1 LCKIFVA
8 IALWE
13 KLVQVTAVCYDPRL
27 HWKLGESLMSS
38 RGILSQMYQAST
50 RRLARFRGVFSS
62 DIGIDLGTANTL
74 VFVRGRG
81 IVLAEPSVVA
91 VDSMTN
97 EVLAVG
103 HKAKAMLGKTPRKIH
118 AVRPMKDGVIADFE
132 IAEGMLKALIRRV
145 TPARSL
151 FRPRILI
158 AVPSGITGVEKR
170 AVEDSALHAG
180 AQEVL
185 LIEEPMAAAI
195 GVDLPVHEPC
205 ASMIIDIGGG
215 TTEIAILSLGGIVE
229 SRSLRIAGDEFDE
242 CIVNYMRRTY
252 NLMIGPRTAEEI
264 KISIGSAYPLGEHE
278 LEMEVKGRDQVSGL
292 PVTRRIN
299 SVEIRECLA
308 EPILQIIDGV
318 KLTLEKCPPEL
329 ASDLVER
336 GMVLAGGGA
345 LIRGLDKALHKE
357 TGLPV
362 TVAPN
367 PLLAVCLGTGKALDY
382 LDKFKRRKGLV
393 N

>member
-1 LCKIFVA
+1 MNF
-8 IALWE
+8 
-13 KLVQVTAVCYDPRL
+13 Q
-27 HWKLGESLMSS
+27 SLFK
-38 RGILSQMYQAST
+38 QMYNSSVK
-50 RRLARFRGVFSS
+50 RMNRFKGVFSS

-91 VDSMTN
+91 VDSITG

-195 GVDLPVHEPC
+195 GVDLPVHEPS

-215 TTEIAILSLGGIVE
+215 TTEIAIISLGGIVE
-229 SRSLRIAGDEFDE
+229 SRSLRIAGDEFDD
-242 CIVNYMRRTY
+242 CIINYMRRTY

-264 KISIGSAYPLGEHE
+264 KIAIGSAYPLGEHE

-308 EPILQIIDGV
+308 EPIQQIIDSV

-329 ASDLVER
+329 AADLVER
-336 GMVLAGGGA
+336 GMVVAGGGA
-345 LIRGLDKALHKE
+345 LIRGLDKALNKE

-362 TVAPN
+362 IAAPN
-367 PLLAVCLGTGKALDY
+367 PLLAVCMGAGKALDY
-382 LDKFKRRKGLV
+382 LDKFKKRTSLV
-393 N
+393 A

>member
-1 LCKIFVA
+1 MSNKKNFSGAIRSLYHSAVGKIN
-8 IALWE
+8 
-13 KLVQVTAVCYDPRL
+13 
-27 HWKLGESLMSS
+27 
-38 RGILSQMYQAST
+38 
-50 RRLARFRGVFSS
+50 RFRGVFSN

-74 VFVRGRG
+74 VFVRGKG

-91 VDSMTN
+91 VDSNTN

-132 IAEGMLKALIRRV
+132 IAEGMLKVIINRV
-145 TPARSL
+145 TPVRSL
-151 FRPRILI
+151 FRPKILI

-180 AQEVL
+180 AQEVI

-195 GVDLPVHEPC
+195 GAGLPVHEPA

-215 TTEIAILSLGGIVE
+215 TTEIAIISLGGIVE

-242 CIVNYMRRTY
+242 CIINYMRRTY

-264 KISIGSAYPLGEHE
+264 KMTIGSAYSMGGNE
-278 LEMEVKGRDQVSGL
+278 LEMEVRGRDQVAGL
-292 PVTRRIN
+292 PVTKRIN

-308 EPILQIIDGV
+308 EPIQVIIEGV
-318 KLTLEKCPPEL
+318 RLTLEKSPPEL
-329 ASDLVER
+329 AADLVET
-336 GMVLAGGGA
+336 GMMLAGGGA
-345 LIRGLDKALHKE
+345 LIKGLDKALTKE

-362 TVAPN
+362 IIAPQ
-367 PLLAVCLGTGKALDY
+367 PLLAVCLGTGITLEF
-382 LDKFKRRKGLV
+382 LDKYKKRKY
-393 N
+393 

>member
-1 LCKIFVA
+1 MKFK
-8 IALWE
+8 E
-13 KLVQVTAVCYDPRL
+13 KFR
-27 HWKLGESLMSS
+27 LGEIFTRSKNLIFNKFE
-38 RGILSQMYQAST
+38 RLSKV
-50 RRLARFRGVFSS
+50 LSS

-74 VFVRGRG
+74 VYVKGKG

-91 VDSMTN
+91 VDSLTN

-132 IAEGMLKALIRRV
+132 IAEGMLKALIKRV
-145 TPARSL
+145 TPSRSL
-151 FRPRILI
+151 FRPKILI

-180 AQEVL
+180 AQEVV

-195 GVDLPVHEPC
+195 GVDLPVHEPS
-205 ASMIIDIGGG
+205 ANMIIDIGGG
-215 TTEIAILSLGGIVE
+215 TTEIAIISLGGIVE
-229 SRSLRIAGDEFDE
+229 SRSLRIAGDEFDD
-242 CIVNYMRRTY
+242 CIMNYMRRTY

-264 KISIGSAYPLGEHE
+264 KMTIGSAYPLGTE
-278 LEMEVKGRDQVSGL
+278 LEMEVRGRDQVAGL
-292 PVTRRIN
+292 PTTRRIN

-308 EPILQIIDGV
+308 EPTQQIIESV

-345 LIRGLDKALHKE
+345 LIKGLDKSLIKE

-362 TVAPN
+362 FVAQN

-382 LDKFKRRKGLV
+382 LERFKKKKSL
-393 N
+393 NI

>member
-1 LCKIFVA
+1 MATNQKQNVFQKMSRGVF
-8 IALWE
+8 
-13 KLVQVTAVCYDPRL
+13 D
-27 HWKLGESLMSS
+27 KLGQVS
-38 RGILSQMYQAST
+38 GI
-50 RRLARFRGVFSS
+50 FSS

-74 VFVRGRG
+74 VYVRGKG

-91 VDSMTN
+91 VDSTTN

-132 IAEGMLKALIRRV
+132 IAEGLIRALLKRV
-145 TPARSL
+145 TPSRSL
-151 FRPRILI
+151 FRPKILI

-170 AVEDSALHAG
+170 AVEDSALRAG
-180 AQEVL
+180 AQEVI

-195 GVDLPVHEPC
+195 GVDLPVHEPY
-205 ASMIIDIGGG
+205 ANMVIDIGGG
-215 TTEIAILSLGGIVE
+215 TTEIAIISLGGIVE

-242 CIVNYMRRTY
+242 CVVNYMRRTY

-264 KISIGSAYPLGEHE
+264 KMTIGSAYPLGDNE
-278 LEMEVKGRDQVSGL
+278 LEMEVRGRDQVAGL
-292 PVTRRIN
+292 PVTKRIN

-308 EPILQIIDGV
+308 EPIQQIVESV
-318 KLTLEKCPPEL
+318 KLALEKCPPEL
-329 ASDLVER
+329 AADLVER

-345 LIRGLDKALHKE
+345 LIKGLDKALIKA

-362 TVAPN
+362 IVAPN
-367 PLLAVCLGTGKALDY
+367 PLLAVCLGTGKALEY
-382 LDKFKRRKGLV
+382 LDKFKKRRSMAL
-393 N
+393 

>member
-1 LCKIFVA
+1 MVA
-8 IALWE
+8 TAGQTQ
-13 KLVQVTAVCYDPRL
+13 VQNAWTKVVDFFKTHLLQRL
-27 HWKLGESLMSS
+27 NHFMGFF
-38 RGILSQMYQAST
+38 GT
-50 RRLARFRGVFSS
+50 

-74 VFVRGRG
+74 VYVKGRG
-81 IVLAEPSVVA
+81 IVLVEPSVVA
-91 VDSMTN
+91 VDSLSN

-103 HKAKAMLGKTPRKIH
+103 HKAKAMLGKTPKKIH

-132 IAEGMLKALIRRV
+132 IAEGMLKALIKRV
-145 TPARSL
+145 SPSQTL

-180 AQEVL
+180 AKEVI
-185 LIEEPMAAAI
+185 LIEEPMAAAF
-195 GVDLPVHEPC
+195 GVDLPVHEP
-205 ASMIIDIGGG
+205 AANMIIDIGGG
-215 TTEIAILSLGGIVE
+215 TTEIAIISLGGIVE
-229 SRSLRIAGDEFDE
+229 SRSLRIAGDEFDD
-242 CIVNYMRRTY
+242 CIINYMRRTY

-264 KISIGSAYPLGEHE
+264 KITIGSAYPLGENE
-278 LEMEVKGRDQVSGL
+278 LEMEVRGRDQVAGL
-292 PVTRRIN
+292 PVTKRIN

-308 EPILQIIDGV
+308 EPVQQIIEAV

-329 ASDLVER
+329 AADLVER

-345 LIRGLDKALHKE
+345 LLKGLDKALIKD

-362 TVAPN
+362 IIAPH

-382 LDKFKRRKGLV
+382 LDKFKKRKALA
-393 N
+393 

>member
-1 LCKIFVA
+1 V
-8 IALWE
+8 
-13 KLVQVTAVCYDPRL
+13 
-27 HWKLGESLMSS
+27 G
-38 RGILSQMYQAST
+38 RGIRVATDLRGLNVNKKNSYSAKAVLNQLYRTAFGQ
-50 RRLARFRGVFSS
+50 LNKFRGVFSN

-74 VFVRGRG
+74 VFVRGKG

-91 VDSMTN
+91 VDSSTN

-132 IAEGMLKALIRRV
+132 IAEGMLKALIKRV

-151 FRPRILI
+151 FRPKILI

-195 GVDLPVHEPC
+195 GVDLPVHEAC

-242 CIVNYMRRTY
+242 CIINYMRRTY

-264 KISIGSAYPLGEHE
+264 KMTIGSAYPLGGNE
-278 LEMEVKGRDQVSGL
+278 LEMEVRGRDQVAGL
-292 PVTRRIN
+292 PVTKRIN

-308 EPILQIIDGV
+308 EPIQQIIESV

-329 ASDLVER
+329 AADLVER

-345 LIRGLDKALHKE
+345 LIKGLDKALIKE

-362 TVAPN
+362 IVAPN
-367 PLLAVCLGTGKALDY
+367 PLLAVCLGTGKALEY
-382 LDKFKRRKGLV
+382 LDKFKRRKTL
-393 N
+393 

>member
-1 LCKIFVA
+1 MASAKQYHLKHV
-8 IALWE
+8 LG
-13 KLVQVTAVCYDPRL
+13 
-27 HWKLGESLMSS
+27 KLG
-38 RGILSQMYQAST
+38 RGLFNKFGQVSGI
-50 RRLARFRGVFSS
+50 FSN

-74 VFVRGRG
+74 VYVRGKG

-91 VDSMTN
+91 VDASSN

-132 IAEGMLKALIRRV
+132 IAEEMLKFLIKHV

-151 FRPRILI
+151 FRPKILI

-170 AVEDSALHAG
+170 AVEDSALRAG
-180 AQEVL
+180 AQEVI

-195 GVDLPVHEPC
+195 GVDLPVHEPS
-205 ASMIIDIGGG
+205 ANMIIDIGGG
-215 TTEIAILSLGGIVE
+215 TTEIAIISLGGIVE

-242 CIVNYMRRTY
+242 CVVNYMRRTY

-264 KISIGSAYPLGEHE
+264 KMTIGSAYPLGEHE
-278 LEMEVKGRDQVSGL
+278 LEIEVRGRDQVAGL
-292 PVTRRIN
+292 PVTKRIN

-308 EPILQIIDGV
+308 EPIQQIVESV

-329 ASDLVER
+329 AADLVER

-345 LIRGLDKALHKE
+345 LIKGLDKALIKE

-367 PLLAVCLGTGKALDY
+367 PLLAVCLGTGKALEY
-382 LDKFKRRKGLV
+382 LDKFKKRKALGHL
-393 N
+393 

>member
-1 LCKIFVA
+1 MNNKIKKFGRA
-8 IALWE
+8 ALE
-13 KLVQVTAVCYDPRL
+13 KWGQV
-27 HWKLGESLMSS
+27 S
-38 RGILSQMYQAST
+38 GI
-50 RRLARFRGVFSS
+50 FSS

-74 VFVRGRG
+74 VYVRGKG

-91 VDSMTN
+91 VDSTTN

-132 IAEGMLKALIRRV
+132 IAEGMIKALLKRV
-145 TPARSL
+145 TPTRSL
-151 FRPRILI
+151 FRPKILI

-170 AVEDSALHAG
+170 AVEDSALRAG

-195 GVDLPVHEPC
+195 GVDLPVHEPY
-205 ASMIIDIGGG
+205 ANMIIDVGGG
-215 TTEIAILSLGGIVE
+215 TTEIAIISLGGIVE

-264 KISIGSAYPLGEHE
+264 KISIGSAYPLGDNE
-278 LEMEVKGRDQVSGL
+278 LEMEVRGRDQVAGL
-292 PVTRRIN
+292 PLTKRIN

-308 EPILQIIDGV
+308 EPIAQIIESV

-329 ASDLVER
+329 AADLVER

-345 LIRGLDKALHKE
+345 LIKGLDKALIKAS
-357 TGLPV
+357 GLPV
-362 TVAPN
+362 IVAPS
-367 PLLAVCLGTGKALDY
+367 PLLAVCLGTGKALEY
-382 LDKFKRRKGLV
+382 LDKFKKRKGLL
-393 N
+393 

>member
-1 LCKIFVA
+1 MK
-8 IALWE
+8 
-13 KLVQVTAVCYDPRL
+13 Y
-27 HWKLGESLMSS
+27 SS
-38 RGILSQMYQAST
+38 PGKGNLLT
-50 RRLARFRGVFSS
+50 RFHQSFINRLAHVTGIFSS

-74 VFVRGRG
+74 VYVKTKG

-91 VDSMTN
+91 VDSSTN

-132 IAEGMLKALIRRV
+132 IAEGMLKALIARV
-145 TPARSL
+145 TPNRTL
-151 FRPRILI
+151 FRPKILI

-170 AVEDSALHAG
+170 AVEDSALRAG
-180 AQEVL
+180 AQEVI

-195 GVDLPVHEPC
+195 GVDLPVHEP
-205 ASMIIDIGGG
+205 SGNMIIDVGGG
-215 TTEIAILSLGGIVE
+215 TTEIAIISLGGIVE

-242 CIVNYMRRTY
+242 CIINYMRRTY

-264 KISIGSAYPLGEHE
+264 KMTIGSAYPLGDHE
-278 LEMEVKGRDQVSGL
+278 LEMEVRGRDQVAGL
-292 PVTRRIN
+292 PITKRIN

-308 EPILQIIDGV
+308 EPIQQIIECV
-318 KLTLEKCPPEL
+318 KATLEKCPPEL
-329 ASDLVER
+329 AADLVER

-345 LIRGLDKALHKE
+345 LIKGLDKAFIKE

-362 TVAPN
+362 VVAQK
-367 PLLAVCLGTGKALDY
+367 PLLAVCMGAGKALEY
-382 LDKFKRRKGLV
+382 LEKFKKMSA
-393 N
+393 

>member
-1 LCKIFVA
+1 MMPEE
-8 IALWE
+8 W
-13 KLVQVTAVCYDPRL
+13 
-27 HWKLGESLMSS
+27 MSKKNQLNFKFFINQLYRS
-38 RGILSQMYQAST
+38 AFGQLNK
-50 RRLARFRGVFSS
+50 FRGVFSN

-74 VFVRGRG
+74 VFVRGKG

-91 VDSMTN
+91 VDSSTN

-132 IAEGMLKALIRRV
+132 IAEGMLKALIKRV

-151 FRPRILI
+151 FRPKILI

-195 GVDLPVHEPC
+195 GVDLPVHEAC

-242 CIVNYMRRTY
+242 CIINYMRRTY

-264 KISIGSAYPLGEHE
+264 KMTIGSAYPLGENE
-278 LEMEVKGRDQVSGL
+278 LEMEVRGRDQVAGL
-292 PVTRRIN
+292 PVTKRIN

-308 EPILQIIDGV
+308 EPIQQIIEAV

-329 ASDLVER
+329 AADLVER

-345 LIRGLDKALHKE
+345 LIKGLDKALIKE

-362 TVAPN
+362 IVAPN
-367 PLLAVCLGTGKALDY
+367 PLLAVCLGTGKALEY
-382 LDKFKRRKGLV
+382 LDKFKTRKIL
-393 N
+393 